1 MFIVF
6 CHVVERHYVKHPCTL
21 FTLMIR
27 GEGESGGGEDG
38 EEGEGEGDKETE
50 INRDR
55 QTDRQRGSIRT
66 VTLLSCDLGKL
77 GPS

>member
-1 MFIVF
+1 
-6 CHVVERHYVKHPCTL
+6 
-21 FTLMIR
+21 MIR
-27 GEGESGGGEDG
+27 GKGESGGGEDG